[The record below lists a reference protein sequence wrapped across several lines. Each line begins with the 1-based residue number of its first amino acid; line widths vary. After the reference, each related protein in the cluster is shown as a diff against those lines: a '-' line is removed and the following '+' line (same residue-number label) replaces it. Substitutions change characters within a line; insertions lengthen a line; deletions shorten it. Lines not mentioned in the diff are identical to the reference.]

1 MLEST
6 KNDSQGQAER
16 AERRPHVNMLV
27 LLPLLSLLIC
37 SCFTRKADR
46 ERDDQSRIWSDN
58 CSGYTFN
65 YTDKFNNEDDC
76 RNDSVTIYG
85 KVRYCSMHKKLP
97 GSTICFLEGDSLKF
111 STRADKRGY
120 YEIKI
125 KRGVYSII
133 AEGSRGSLL
142 IPRVLLGQMGC
153 SMNIDMKLL
162 RHYVFI
168 HSMQLTRKDIR
179 QIKKNRK
186 RSKH

>member
-1 MLEST
+1 
-6 KNDSQGQAER
+6 
-16 AERRPHVNMLV
+16 
-27 LLPLLSLLIC
+27 
-37 SCFTRKADR
+37 
-46 ERDDQSRIWSDN
+46 
-58 CSGYTFN
+58 
-65 YTDKFNNEDDC
+65 
-76 RNDSVTIYG
+76 
-85 KVRYCSMHKKLP
+85 MHKKLP